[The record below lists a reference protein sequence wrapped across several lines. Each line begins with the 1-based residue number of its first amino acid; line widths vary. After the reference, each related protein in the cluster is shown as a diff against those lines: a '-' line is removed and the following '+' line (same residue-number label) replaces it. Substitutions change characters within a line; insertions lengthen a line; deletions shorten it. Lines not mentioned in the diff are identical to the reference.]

1 MEFVA
6 RTAPIETRKVCSY
19 HGRVATSLDIAS
31 TYDYLDEFWRV
42 SLADA
47 DDITCA
53 RYRGDFTKTLE
64 IAQREKHEFILS
76 SLRLREGHRLLDI
89 GCGWGGLMREA
100 VRRGI
105 TAHGLTLSPRQAH
118 HCRSLGLDVEL
129 RSWSAIT
136 AEPAFDG
143 IAAVGSFEHF
153 CSEGDYRLG
162 RQEEI
167 YRQFFSVARAALRP
181 RCRLYLQTMT
191 WGRRMPQPERM
202 SVTEPFGSD
211 GFIVGALK
219 QFYPGSWLP
228 LGQEMIASTAAEWFR
243 VISIESGRL
252 DYIETIKQWNRRLL
266 RPSLAKLR
274 TGVRAA
280 CALLSEGPN
289 RYKLLSIIRSYNRE
303 CFRREIMDHYRMV
316 LECKE

>member
-1 MEFVA
+1 M
-6 RTAPIETRKVCSY
+6 
-19 HGRVATSLDIAS
+19 ATSADIAS

-100 VRRGI
+100 VRLGI

-153 CSEGDYRLG
+153 HRTSGPGQQRGGKKTGSGTADHGDLW
-162 RQEEI
+162 
-167 YRQFFSVARAALRP
+167 S
-181 RCRLYLQTMT
+181 
-191 WGRRMPQPERM
+191 
-202 SVTEPFGSD
+202 
-211 GFIVGALK
+211 GF
-219 QFYPGSWLP
+219 
-228 LGQEMIASTAAEWFR
+228 
-243 VISIESGRL
+243 
-252 DYIETIKQWNRRLL
+252 
-266 RPSLAKLR
+266 
-274 TGVRAA
+274 
-280 CALLSEGPN
+280 
-289 RYKLLSIIRSYNRE
+289 
-303 CFRREIMDHYRMV
+303 
-316 LECKE
+316 